1 MDVVI
6 VVMAVA
12 LISVVVKQ
20 ESVMVSWKA
29 VDFEKPF
36 GSLV

>member
-6 VVMAVA
+6 GVMAVA

-20 ESVMVSWKA
+20 ESFIVSWKA
-29 VDFEKPF
+29 SDFEKPF